1 MMALGSRNK
10 CNFLSKTPSFLS
22 SLWIQ
27 VEDVQSQTSRS
38 VEGMSKAKQVDLAS
52 EGIAAAAFQKHG
64 VECFTNPPTTND
76 ECLPAFS
83 FCVFFVLEK
92 VE

>member
-1 MMALGSRNK
+1 MLKAKKKIKRNMYPRIQMMALGSRNK

-27 VEDVQSQTSRS
+27 VEDVQSQTSKS

-64 VECFTNPPTTND
+64 VECFTNP
-76 ECLPAFS
+76 LQ
-83 FCVFFVLEK
+83 
-92 VE
+92 